1 MGLLSGLLTLPLA
14 PVRGIANVA
23 EQLAAQAEREL
34 YGDETSLRR
43 ELSELQRERAFGAV
57 DDVEYA
63 RREEELFDRLM
74 LHRPAERPRP

>member
-43 ELSELQRERAFGAV
+43 ELSEQPQRLV
-57 DDVEYA
+57 
-63 RREEELFDRLM
+63 
-74 LHRPAERPRP
+74 